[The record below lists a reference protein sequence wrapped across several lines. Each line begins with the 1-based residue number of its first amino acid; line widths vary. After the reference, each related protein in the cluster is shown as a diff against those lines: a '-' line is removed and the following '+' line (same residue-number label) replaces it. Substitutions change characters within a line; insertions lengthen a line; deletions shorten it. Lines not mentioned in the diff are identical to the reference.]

1 MLYLNKIELLYLAI
15 IIMKRTRKVKRHPR
29 RSYRRHMNSMNGG
42 VKNTT
47 LKAEKDALKA
57 EKKAEKEA
65 EKEALKAQKKAQK
78 EAFKA
83 RKKADKEEEKK
94 TDKEMLTKAEL
105 AKLNAARKEAAIR
118 IKAEKI
124 RVKAQDAQWKL
135 EEIENKARRK
145 KEAEEFKYNNLAKR
159 EFQKDPLL
167 KKKAK
172 QEAEKD
178 PDYLWEGLEE
188 RKKMVQYYLD
198 GFWIMLGEEK
208 RDALVAQARE
218 KAEAKKTK

>member
-1 MLYLNKIELLYLAI
+1 
-15 IIMKRTRKVKRHPR
+15 MKQTRKVKRHPR

-65 EKEALKAQKKAQK
+65 EKKAEKEALKAQKKAEK

-172 QEAEKD
+172 AEAEKD
-178 PDYLWEGLEE
+178 PDYLWGGVKE
-188 RKKMVQYYLD
+188 RKEMVQYYLD

-208 RDALVAQARE
+208 RDALVAQAKE

>member
-1 MLYLNKIELLYLAI
+1 MLYLNKIELLYLAT
-15 IIMKRTRKVKRHPR
+15 IIMIKTRKVKRHPR
-29 RSYRRHMNSMNGG
+29 LRPLFRKHMNSMNGG

-57 EKKAEKEA
+57 EKE
-65 EKEALKAQKKAQK
+65 AQK

-83 RKKADKEEEKK
+83 RKKADKEEEKR
-94 TDKEMLTKAEL
+94 THKEMLTKAEL
-105 AKLNAARKEAAIR
+105 ADLNAARKEAAIR

-124 RVKAQDAQWKL
+124 REKAQEAQWKL

-208 RDALVAQARE
+208 RDALVAQAKE

>member
-1 MLYLNKIELLYLAI
+1 MIK
-15 IIMKRTRKVKRHPR
+15 TRKVKRHPR

-47 LKAEKDALKA
+47 LKAEK
-57 EKKAEKEA
+57 
-65 EKEALKAQKKAQK
+65 

-83 RKKADKEEEKK
+83 RKKADKEEEKR

-105 AKLNAARKEAAIR
+105 ADLNAARKEAAIR

-124 RVKAQDAQWKL
+124 REKAQQAQWKL

-208 RDALVAQARE
+208 RDALVAQAKE

>member
-1 MLYLNKIELLYLAI
+1 
-15 IIMKRTRKVKRHPR
+15 MKQTRKVKRHPR

-47 LKAEKDALKA
+47 LKAEKDA
-57 EKKAEKEA
+57 
-65 EKEALKAQKKAQK
+65 EKEALKAQKKAEK

-145 KEAEEFKYNNLAKR
+145 KEADEFKYNNLAKR

-167 KKKAK
+167 KKKSK
-172 QEAEKD
+172 TR
-178 PDYLWEGLEE
+178 G
-188 RKKMVQYYLD
+188 RKRPRLLM
-198 GFWIMLGEEK
+198 G
-208 RDALVAQARE
+208 RA
-218 KAEAKKTK
+218 

>member
-1 MLYLNKIELLYLAI
+1 LLYLNKIELLYLAI

-47 LKAEKDALKA
+47 LKAEK
-57 EKKAEKEA
+57 EA

-94 TDKEMLTKAEL
+94 TDKELLTKAEL

-178 PDYLWEGLEE
+178 PDYLWKGLEE

-208 RDALVAQARE
+208 RDALVAQAKE

>member
-57 EKKAEKEA
+57 EKKAEKD
-65 EKEALKAQKKAQK
+65 
-78 EAFKA
+78 AFKA

-105 AKLNAARKEAAIR
+105 ANLNAARKEAAIR

-124 RVKAQDAQWKL
+124 RMKAQEAQWKL

-145 KEAEEFKYNNLAKR
+145 KETEEFKYNNLAKR

-208 RDALVAQARE
+208 RDALVAQAKE

>member
-1 MLYLNKIELLYLAI
+1 LLYLNKIELLYLAI

-57 EKKAEKEA
+57 EKKAE
-65 EKEALKAQKKAQK
+65 K

-208 RDALVAQARE
+208 RDALVAQAKE

>member
-1 MLYLNKIELLYLAI
+1 MIK
-15 IIMKRTRKVKRHPR
+15 TRKVKRHPR
-29 RSYRRHMNSMNGG
+29 RSYKRHMNSMNGG

-47 LKAEKDALKA
+47 LKAE
-57 EKKAEKEA
+57 
-65 EKEALKAQKKAQK
+65 K

-105 AKLNAARKEAAIR
+105 ADLNAARKEAAIR

-124 RVKAQDAQWKL
+124 RVKAQEAQWKL

-208 RDALVAQARE
+208 RDALVAQAKE